1 MAETRKEVFCFSD
14 NAIERDIM
22 EQRKIL
28 LVEDEEGIINIEKA
42 YLEKADYVVEKAMDG
57 NEALERFADFQP
69 DLVVLDLM
77 LPGKSG
83 EEVLKEIK
91 AQSDTPVIIV
101 SAKSEED
108 DRVENLR
115 NGADDYMVKPFS
127 ARELVE
133 RVRAIL
139 RRLPLNSTGKM
150 IQTKDG
156 RLRMDTESMRTF
168 VNDQEVHLT
177 KNEFLI
183 VQTLFTHP
191 NKIYT
196 RDEIIEVTF
205 GMDYEAFDRA
215 FDTHI
220 KNIRQ
225 KIEVD
230 PKNPVYIKT
239 VYGVGYRAGGF
250 DEA

>member
-1 MAETRKEVFCFSD
+1 
-14 NAIERDIM
+14 M
-22 EQRKIL
+22 EPRKIL
-28 LVEDEEGIINIEKA
+28 LVEDKEGIINIEKA
-42 YLEKADYVVEKAMDG
+42 YLEKAGFQVEKAMDG
-57 NEALERFADFQP
+57 NEALEQYTAFAP

-77 LPGKSG
+77 LPKKSG
-83 EEVLKEIK
+83 EEVLQSIKEQK
-91 AQSDTPVIIV
+91 DTPVIIV

-139 RRLPLNSTGKM
+139 RRTPSREDEKM
-150 IQTKDG
+150 LQTADG
-156 RLRMDTESMRTF
+156 RLRIDIESMRTF
-168 VNDQEVHLT
+168 VEGKEVHLT

-215 FDTHI
+215 IDTHI

-225 KIEVD
+225 KIEAD
-230 PKNPVYIKT
+230 PKNPVYIRT

>member
-1 MAETRKEVFCFSD
+1 
-14 NAIERDIM
+14 M
-22 EQRKIL
+22 EPRKIL
-28 LVEDEEGIINIEKA
+28 LVEDEEGTINIEKA
-42 YLEKADYVVEKAMDG
+42 YLEKAGFQVEKAMDG
-57 NEALERFADFQP
+57 NEALEQYTAFAP

-77 LPGKSG
+77 LPKKSG
-83 EEVLKEIK
+83 EEVLQSIKEQK
-91 AQSDTPVIIV
+91 DTPVIIV

-139 RRLPLNSTGKM
+139 RRTPSREDEKM
-150 IQTKDG
+150 LQTADG
-156 RLRMDTESMRTF
+156 RLRIDIESMRTF
-168 VNDQEVHLT
+168 VEGKEVHLT

-215 FDTHI
+215 IDTHI

-225 KIEVD
+225 KIEAD
-230 PKNPVYIKT
+230 PKNPVYIRT

>member
-1 MAETRKEVFCFSD
+1 
-14 NAIERDIM
+14 M
-22 EQRKIL
+22 EPRKIL
-28 LVEDEEGIINIEKA
+28 LVEDEEGIINIERA
-42 YLEKADYVVEKAMDG
+42 YLEKAGFQVEKAMDG
-57 NEALERFADFQP
+57 NEALEQYTAFAP

-77 LPGKSG
+77 LPKKSG
-83 EEVLKEIK
+83 EEVLQIIKEQK
-91 AQSDTPVIIV
+91 DTPVIIV

-139 RRLPLNSTGKM
+139 RRTPSREDEKM
-150 IQTKDG
+150 LQTADG
-156 RLRMDTESMRTF
+156 RLRIDIESMRTF
-168 VNDQEVHLT
+168 VEGKEVHLT

-215 FDTHI
+215 IDTHI

-225 KIEVD
+225 KIEAD
-230 PKNPVYIKT
+230 PKNPVYIRT

>member
-1 MAETRKEVFCFSD
+1 
-14 NAIERDIM
+14 M
-22 EQRKIL
+22 EQRKVL

-42 YLEKADYVVEKAMDG
+42 YLEKAGFQVEKAMDG
-57 NEALERFADFQP
+57 NEALEQYTAFAP

-77 LPGKSG
+77 LPKKSG
-83 EEVLKEIK
+83 EEVLQAIKEQK
-91 AQSDTPVIIV
+91 DTPVIIV

-139 RRLPLNSTGKM
+139 RRTPSREDEKM
-150 IQTKDG
+150 LQTADG
-156 RLRMDTESMRTF
+156 RLRIDIESMRTF
-168 VNDQEVHLT
+168 VEGKEVHLT

-215 FDTHI
+215 IDTHI

-225 KIEVD
+225 KIEAD
-230 PKNPVYIKT
+230 PKNPVYIRT

>member
-1 MAETRKEVFCFSD
+1 
-14 NAIERDIM
+14 M
-22 EQRKIL
+22 EPRKIL

-42 YLEKADYVVEKAMDG
+42 YLEKAGFQVEKAMDG
-57 NEALERFADFQP
+57 NEALEQYTAFAP

-77 LPGKSG
+77 LTKKSG
-83 EEVLKEIK
+83 EEVLQSIKEQK
-91 AQSDTPVIIV
+91 DTPVIIV

-139 RRLPLNSTGKM
+139 RRTPSREDEKM
-150 IQTKDG
+150 LQTADG
-156 RLRMDTESMRTF
+156 RLRIDIESMRTF
-168 VNDQEVHLT
+168 VEGKEVHLT

-215 FDTHI
+215 IDTHI

-225 KIEVD
+225 KIEAD
-230 PKNPVYIKT
+230 PKNPVYIRT

>member
-1 MAETRKEVFCFSD
+1 
-14 NAIERDIM
+14 M
-22 EQRKIL
+22 EPRKIL

-42 YLEKADYVVEKAMDG
+42 YLEKAGFQVEKAMDG
-57 NEALERFADFQP
+57 NEALEQYTAFAP

-77 LPGKSG
+77 LPKKSG
-83 EEVLKEIK
+83 EEVLQSIKEQK
-91 AQSDTPVIIV
+91 DTPVIIV

-139 RRLPLNSTGKM
+139 RRTPSREDEKM
-150 IQTKDG
+150 LQTADG
-156 RLRMDTESMRTF
+156 RLRIDIESMRTF
-168 VNDQEVHLT
+168 VEGKEVHLT

-215 FDTHI
+215 IDTHI

-225 KIEVD
+225 KIEAD
-230 PKNPVYIKT
+230 PKTPIYIRT

>member
-1 MAETRKEVFCFSD
+1 
-14 NAIERDIM
+14 M
-22 EQRKIL
+22 EPRKIL

-42 YLEKADYVVEKAMDG
+42 YLEKAGFQVEKAMDG
-57 NEALERFADFQP
+57 NEALEQYTAFAP

-77 LPGKSG
+77 LPKKFG
-83 EEVLKEIK
+83 EEVLQSIKEQK
-91 AQSDTPVIIV
+91 DTPVIIV

-139 RRLPLNSTGKM
+139 RRTPSREDEKM
-150 IQTKDG
+150 LQTADG
-156 RLRMDTESMRTF
+156 RLRIDIESMRTF
-168 VNDQEVHLT
+168 VEGKEVHLT

-215 FDTHI
+215 IDTHI

-225 KIEVD
+225 KIEAD
-230 PKNPVYIKT
+230 PKNPVYIRT

>member
-1 MAETRKEVFCFSD
+1 
-14 NAIERDIM
+14 M
-22 EQRKIL
+22 EPRKIL

-42 YLEKADYVVEKAMDG
+42 YLEKAGFQVEKAMDG
-57 NEALERFADFQP
+57 NEALEQYTAFAP

-77 LPGKSG
+77 LPKKSG
-83 EEVLKEIK
+83 EEVLQSIKEQK
-91 AQSDTPVIIV
+91 DTPVIIV

-139 RRLPLNSTGKM
+139 RRTPSREDEKM
-150 IQTKDG
+150 LQTADG
-156 RLRMDTESMRTF
+156 RLRIDIESMRTF
-168 VNDQEVHLT
+168 VEGKEVHLT

-205 GMDYEAFDRA
+205 GMDYKAFDRA
-215 FDTHI
+215 IDTHI

-225 KIEVD
+225 KIEAD
-230 PKNPVYIKT
+230 PKTPIYIRT

>member
-1 MAETRKEVFCFSD
+1 
-14 NAIERDIM
+14 M
-22 EQRKIL
+22 EPRKIL

-42 YLEKADYVVEKAMDG
+42 YLEKAGFQVEKAMDG
-57 NEALERFADFQP
+57 NEALEQYTAFAP

-77 LPGKSG
+77 LPKKSG
-83 EEVLKEIK
+83 EEVLQSIKEQK
-91 AQSDTPVIIV
+91 DTPVIIV

-139 RRLPLNSTGKM
+139 RRTPSREDEKM
-150 IQTKDG
+150 LQTDDG
-156 RLRMDTESMRTF
+156 RLRIDIESMRTF
-168 VNDQEVHLT
+168 VEGKEVHLT

-215 FDTHI
+215 IDTHI

-225 KIEVD
+225 KIEAD
-230 PKNPVYIKT
+230 PKKPVYIRT

>member
-1 MAETRKEVFCFSD
+1 
-14 NAIERDIM
+14 M
-22 EQRKIL
+22 EPRKIL

-42 YLEKADYVVEKAMDG
+42 YLEKAGFQVEKAMDG
-57 NEALERFADFQP
+57 NEALEQYTVFAP

-77 LPGKSG
+77 LPKKSG
-83 EEVLKEIK
+83 EEVLQSIKEQK
-91 AQSDTPVIIV
+91 DTPVIIV

-139 RRLPLNSTGKM
+139 RRTPSREDEKM
-150 IQTKDG
+150 LQTADG
-156 RLRMDTESMRTF
+156 RLRIDIESMRTF
-168 VNDQEVHLT
+168 VEGKEVHLT

-215 FDTHI
+215 IDTHI

-225 KIEVD
+225 KIEAD
-230 PKNPVYIKT
+230 PKNPVYIRT

>member
-1 MAETRKEVFCFSD
+1 
-14 NAIERDIM
+14 M
-22 EQRKIL
+22 EPRKIL

-42 YLEKADYVVEKAMDG
+42 YLEKAGFQVEKAMDG
-57 NEALERFADFQP
+57 NEALEQYTAFAP

-77 LPGKSG
+77 LPKKSG
-83 EEVLKEIK
+83 EEVLQSIKEQK
-91 AQSDTPVIIV
+91 DTPVIIV

-108 DRVENLR
+108 DRVDNLR

-139 RRLPLNSTGKM
+139 RRTPSREDEKM
-150 IQTKDG
+150 LQTADG
-156 RLRMDTESMRTF
+156 RLRIDIESMRTF
-168 VNDQEVHLT
+168 VEGKEVHLT

-215 FDTHI
+215 IDTHI

-225 KIEVD
+225 KIEAD
-230 PKNPVYIKT
+230 PKTPIYIRT

>member
-1 MAETRKEVFCFSD
+1 MA
-14 NAIERDIM
+14 
-22 EQRKIL
+22 QRKIL

-42 YLEKADYVVEKAMDG
+42 YLEKAGYLVEKAMNGKD
-57 NEALERFADFQP
+57 ALSRFVDFEP
-69 DLVVLDLM
+69 DLVILDLM
-77 LPGKSG
+77 LPEIPG
-83 EEVLKEIK
+83 EDVLKEIK
-91 AQSDTPVIIV
+91 TQSDTPVIIV

-133 RVRAIL
+133 RVHAIF
-139 RRLPLNSTGKM
+139 RRLPEKSAGTILK
-150 IQTKDG
+150 TKDG
-156 RLRMDTESMRTF
+156 RLRLDTESMRTF
-168 VNDQEVHLT
+168 VEEKEVHLT

-215 FDTHI
+215 IDTHI

-225 KIEVD
+225 KIEAD
-230 PKNPVYIKT
+230 PKNPAYIKT

>member
-1 MAETRKEVFCFSD
+1 
-14 NAIERDIM
+14 M
-22 EQRKIL
+22 EQKLRIL
-28 LVEDEEGIINIEKA
+28 LVEDEESIINIEKA
-42 YLEKADYVVEKAMDG
+42 YLEKAGYEVEKAMNG
-57 NEALERFADFQP
+57 NEALSVFHTFSP
-69 DLVVLDLM
+69 HLVVLDLM
-77 LPGKSG
+77 LPELSG
-83 EEVLKEIK
+83 EEVLARIKE
-91 AQSDTPVIIV
+91 QSDVPVIIV

-108 DRVENLR
+108 DRVNNLR

-133 RVRAIL
+133 RVKAIL
-139 RRLPLNSTGKM
+139 RRVPVVPESDILRTR
-150 IQTKDG
+150 DG
-156 RLRMDTESMRTF
+156 RLQIEQSSMRAF
-168 VNDQEVHLT
+168 VDNEEIHLT
-177 KNEFLI
+177 RNEFLI

-196 RDEIIEVTF
+196 RDEIIEVAF

-215 FDTHI
+215 IDTHI

-225 KIEVD
+225 KIEQD
-230 PKNPVYIKT
+230 PKNPVYIQT

>member
-1 MAETRKEVFCFSD
+1 
-14 NAIERDIM
+14 M
-22 EQRKIL
+22 EEIRTIL
-28 LVEDEEGIINIEKA
+28 LVEDEEGIINVEKA
-42 YLEKADYVVEKAMDG
+42 YLEKAGYQVEKAMNGED
-57 NEALERFADFQP
+57 ALRLFDSIDP
-69 DLVVLDLM
+69 DLIVLDLM
-77 LPGKSG
+77 LPGLSG
-83 EEVLKEIK
+83 EEVLRRVK
-91 AQSDTPVIIV
+91 AKKDTPVIIV

-127 ARELVE
+127 AREFVE
-133 RVRAIL
+133 RVKAVL
-139 RRLPLNSTGKM
+139 RRTPSKKPTDV
-150 IQTKDG
+150 IETTDG
-156 RLRMDTESMRTF
+156 RVRLEPQSMRAF
-168 VNDQEVHLT
+168 IAGNEIHLT

-183 VQTLFTHP
+183 VQTLFSHP

-215 FDTHI
+215 IDTHI

-225 KIEVD
+225 KIEAD
-230 PKNPVYIKT
+230 PKNPKYIKT

-250 DEA
+250 DEI

>member
-1 MAETRKEVFCFSD
+1 
-14 NAIERDIM
+14 M
-22 EQRKIL
+22 EPRKIL

-42 YLEKADYVVEKAMDG
+42 YLEKAGFKVEKAMDG
-57 NEALERFADFQP
+57 NEALEQYTAFAP

-77 LPGKSG
+77 LPKKSG
-83 EEVLKEIK
+83 EEVLQSIKEQK
-91 AQSDTPVIIV
+91 DTPVIIV

-115 NGADDYMVKPFS
+115 NGCDDYMVKPFS

-139 RRLPLNSTGKM
+139 RRTPSREDEKM
-150 IQTKDG
+150 LQTADG
-156 RLRMDTESMRTF
+156 RLRIDIESMRTF
-168 VNDQEVHLT
+168 VEGKEVHLT

-215 FDTHI
+215 IDTHI

-225 KIEVD
+225 KIEAD
-230 PKNPVYIKT
+230 PKNPVYIRT

>member
-1 MAETRKEVFCFSD
+1 MA
-14 NAIERDIM
+14 
-22 EQRKIL
+22 QRKVL

-42 YLEKADYVVEKAMDG
+42 YLEKADYLVEKAMDG
-57 NEALERFADFQP
+57 KEALSLFSTFTP

-77 LPGKSG
+77 LPEISG

-91 AQSDTPVIIV
+91 AQSNTPVIIV
-101 SAKSEED
+101 SAKAEED

-133 RVRAIL
+133 RVHAIF
-139 RRLPLNSTGKM
+139 RRLPERASGTIL
-150 IQTKDG
+150 QTKDG
-156 RLRMDTESMRTF
+156 RLRLDTESMRSF
-168 VNDQEVHLT
+168 VNENEIHLT

-215 FDTHI
+215 IDTHI

-225 KIEVD
+225 KIEAD

>member
-1 MAETRKEVFCFSD
+1 
-14 NAIERDIM
+14 M
-22 EQRKIL
+22 EPRKIL

-42 YLEKADYVVEKAMDG
+42 YLEKAGFRVEKAMDG
-57 NEALERFADFQP
+57 NEALEQYTAFAP

-77 LPGKSG
+77 LPKKSG
-83 EEVLKEIK
+83 EEVLQSIKEQK
-91 AQSDTPVIIV
+91 DTPVIIV

-139 RRLPLNSTGKM
+139 RRTPSREDEKM
-150 IQTKDG
+150 LQTADG
-156 RLRMDTESMRTF
+156 RLRIDIESMRTF
-168 VNDQEVHLT
+168 VEGKEVHLT

-215 FDTHI
+215 IDTHI

-225 KIEVD
+225 KIEAD
-230 PKNPVYIKT
+230 PKNPVYIRT

>member
-1 MAETRKEVFCFSD
+1 MA
-14 NAIERDIM
+14 
-22 EQRKIL
+22 QRKIL

-42 YLEKADYVVEKAMDG
+42 YLEKAGYLVEKAMNGKD
-57 NEALERFADFQP
+57 ALSRFVDFEP
-69 DLVVLDLM
+69 DLVILDLM
-77 LPGKSG
+77 LPEIPG
-83 EEVLKEIK
+83 EDVLKEIK
-91 AQSDTPVIIV
+91 TQSDTPVIIV

-133 RVRAIL
+133 RVHAIF
-139 RRLPLNSTGKM
+139 RRLPEKSARTILK
-150 IQTKDG
+150 TKDG
-156 RLRMDTESMRTF
+156 RLRLDTESMRTF
-168 VNDQEVHLT
+168 VEEKEVHLT

-215 FDTHI
+215 IDTHI

-225 KIEVD
+225 KIEAD